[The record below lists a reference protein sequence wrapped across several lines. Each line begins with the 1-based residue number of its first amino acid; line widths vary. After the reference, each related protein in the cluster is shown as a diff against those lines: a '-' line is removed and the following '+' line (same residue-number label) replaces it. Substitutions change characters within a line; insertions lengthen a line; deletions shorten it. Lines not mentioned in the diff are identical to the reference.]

1 MGGANMTVKKRKL
14 SWTAVLV
21 SFAALLCVAAV
32 LVPVVSG
39 DNITS
44 SDPLISLSYLN
55 GIFKTDLLS
64 SVSDTIDDEVEKLDG
79 ELTTKINGV
88 RDAIGN
94 VPAPAATHSSVT
106 VSSGSSY
113 TVSAETEFLL
123 ISGSAKAKE
132 AGLLDVTTGST
143 VAQGEE
149 LLENHLYIAV
159 SRTGVLAEGTVK
171 LLVRK

>member
-1 MGGANMTVKKRKL
+1 MTELKRKL
-14 SWTAVLV
+14 SWSAVLICAAVVLCLTAVLI
-21 SFAALLCVAAV
+21 
-32 LVPVVSG
+32 PVVSG

-55 GIFKTDLLS
+55 GIFKTDLIS
-64 SVSDTIDDEVEKLDG
+64 SLEDTIDAEVEDLNQDLSK
-79 ELTTKINGV
+79 KISGV

-94 VPAPAATHSSVT
+94 VPAPSSTHSTVS
-106 VSSGSSY
+106 VSSGSGH
-113 TVSAETEFLL
+113 TVAADTEFLVL
-123 ISGSAKAKE
+123 SGSAKAKE
-132 AGLLDVTTGST
+132 AGLLDVTTGLT

-159 SRTGVLAEGTVK
+159 SRTGITAETATK